1 MMRRALCTL
10 LLAAVQLALGGCSAR
25 RDVPD
30 ASPGPAAASPV
41 VSTEPAALSSPTVET
56 DPLAEKW
63 EACFFGGAEG
73 QSESGEHVF
82 LAYDELESMS
92 AAALILLNAEG
103 DEILNYVLG
112 EVETEGDSRRILDVE
127 EDVSLPFTILETERE
142 DGFDLRFKDGD
153 TAAMRIVDSD
163 RIIADMLAI
172 VHTLG

>member
-1 MMRRALCTL
+1 MRRALCVL
-10 LLAAVQLALGGCSAR
+10 LLAVALLGLNSCGPVFLAPEER
-25 RDVPD
+25 P
-30 ASPGPAAASPV
+30 
-41 VSTEPAALSSPTVET
+41 TEPAEQAAESAVPEATPLTET
-56 DPLAEKW
+56 GLDPLEEKW
-63 EACFFGGAEG
+63 RACFFGGAEG
-73 QSESGEHVF
+73 QSESGERVY